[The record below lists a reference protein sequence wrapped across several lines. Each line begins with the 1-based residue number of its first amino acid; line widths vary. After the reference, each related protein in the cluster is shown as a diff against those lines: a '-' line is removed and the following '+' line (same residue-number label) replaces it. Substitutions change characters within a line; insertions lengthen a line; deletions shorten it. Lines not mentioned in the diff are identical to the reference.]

1 MSAWVVL
8 TRPEGAA
15 AAVRAAAAGR
25 AVTVLAVGPRE
36 LADAVASAGADA
48 VLWVEPQPGFAI
60 ESCAP
65 QVADLV
71 AADSPTLVVGGV
83 EPQVRAL
90 LGAVAGRLGAAV
102 LSEVSTVRA
111 DGPSFVLERAG
122 LGGAVVQGV
131 RTAGPV
137 VALLAADEDEPVTG
151 TAVGVRAAEPGA
163 PAPVRVVGT
172 QAVAT
177 AGGLA
182 SAPTVVS
189 VGRGLRS
196 RDDLAMVEQLAAA
209 LDAQIGCSMPV
220 ADDLGWVPKDHYV
233 GRSGQQI
240 RPRLYLALGI
250 SGAPQ
255 HLEGIRGA
263 KVVVAVNSDPAAPI
277 FRRADYGVVG
287 DLYEVVPAL
296 LEALAH

>member
-15 AAVRAAAAGR
+15 AAVRAAAAGG

-36 LADAVASAGADA
+36 LADAVASAGADE
-48 VLWVEPQPGFAI
+48 VLWLEPQPGFAI

-71 AADSPTLVVGGV
+71 AADSPQLVVGGV

-90 LGAVAGRLGAAV
+90 LGAVAARLGAAV

-111 DGPSFVLERAG
+111 DGMSFVLERAG

-131 RTAGPV
+131 RTVGPV
-137 VALLAADEDEPVTG
+137 VALLTADEDEPVDG
-151 TAVGVRAAEPGA
+151 TAVGVRAAEAGA
-163 PAPVRVVGT
+163 TAPVRVVRT
-172 QAVAT
+172 QAAAT
-177 AGGLA
+177 ADGLGTA
-182 SAPTVVS
+182 LTVVS

-240 RPRLYLALGI
+240 GPRLYLALGI

-255 HLEGIRGA
+255 HLEGIRRA

-296 LEALAH
+296 LDALGH

>member
-15 AAVRAAAAGR
+15 AAVRAAAAGG

-36 LADAVASAGADA
+36 LADAVASAGADE
-48 VLWVEPQPGFAI
+48 VLWLEPQPGFAI

-71 AADSPTLVVGGV
+71 AADSPQLVVGGV

-90 LGAVAGRLGAAV
+90 LGAVAARLGAAV

-111 DGPSFVLERAG
+111 DGMSFVLERAG

-131 RTAGPV
+131 RTVGPV
-137 VALLAADEDEPVTG
+137 VALLAADEDEPVDG
-151 TAVGVRAAEPGA
+151 TAVGVRAAEAGA
-163 PAPVRVVGT
+163 TAPVRVVRT
-172 QAVAT
+172 QAAAT
-177 AGGLA
+177 ADGLGTA
-182 SAPTVVS
+182 LTVVS

-240 RPRLYLALGI
+240 GPRLYLALGI

-255 HLEGIRGA
+255 HLEGIRRA

-296 LEALAH
+296 LDALGH

>member
-1 MSAWVVL
+1 MNAWVVL
-8 TRPEGAA
+8 TRPEGAV
-15 AAVRAAAAGR
+15 AAVRAAAAGG
-25 AVTVLAVGPRE
+25 AVSVLAVGPRA
-36 LADAVASAGADA
+36 LADAVASTGAGA
-48 VLWVEPQPGFAI
+48 VLWVEPQPGLAI

-65 QVADLV
+65 QVAEVV
-71 AADSPTLVVGGV
+71 AADSPQLVVGGV
-83 EPQVRAL
+83 DPQVRAL

-102 LSEVSTVRA
+102 VSEVGAVRA
-111 DGPSFVLERAG
+111 DGSSFVLESSG
-122 LGGAVVQGV
+122 LGGAVVEEV

-137 VALLAADEDEPVTG
+137 VALLAVDDDDPVTAG
-151 TAVGVRAAEPGA
+151 AVEVQAVQPAAA
-163 PAPVRVVGT
+163 TQVRVLRT
-172 QAVAT
+172 QAAAT
-177 AGGLA
+177 AGGLGDA
-182 SAPTVVS
+182 ATVVS

-209 LDAQIGCSMPV
+209 LGAQLGCSMPV

-240 RPRLYLALGI
+240 SPRLYLALGI

-263 KVVVAVNSDPAAPI
+263 KVVVAVNSDPGAPI

-296 LEALAH
+296 LDALGH